1 MEESNA
7 RQPDG
12 DNTDESKENEEEQA
26 TKRKS
31 QTRKASE

>member
-12 DNTDESKENEEEQA
+12 DNTDESKENEEEPGDE
-26 TKRKS
+26 KEKPD
-31 QTRKASE
+31 